1 MNVSEILKQARVIVT
16 LSSTVKVEQTVVN
29 ELMALAP
36 QVERLI
42 LAETDT
48 LPKTSVI
55 RVGVMDSISLM
66 RKFNVFPAPVRNW
79 AFVRIDEHFNLEIY
93 TSRPSFLYFIFT
105 RLTEDWIDEDAD
117 VFRTG
122 RFLYPTFVNQRPLYD
137 LFLTQHARSVQGFD
151 RPAYFKTLARL
162 GYTNAEVNGLAFAV
176 PLGKG
181 PKDEVYTRF
190 YTYCP
195 SLDQFVSSRLNT
207 GTFDDEYLQANLN
220 CLRTNAELADKYGL
234 TPGIVCFEPR
244 SVPESLLRKYPMLRG
259 ARVDH
264 PIRSFEPRY
273 NLSIGHPV
281 VREHYAEM
289 MTNLMKAVPNLGYM
303 SIWAN
308 DSGAG
313 FEYTNSL
320 YVGRNGG
327 GYIIREWLCDTEIEV
342 AAAHNIVRFM
352 KLLRDAAKKVNPDFR
367 VLLRMEPFQVEH
379 EHIINGLDQ
388 GLDLEVSSLQGRGW
402 DLSYEH
408 PRFQEQVQIHMT
420 ALHNRFDEKEKPFLE
435 KLAKKG
441 VNADVISAPGII
453 WNHEPL
459 IGIPFPNLVFEKL
472 TDMHRAGIKNVGVLG
487 GAVPESFAPYNINQ
501 ELVRTFQADSEMKLE
516 LFLSRKAE
524 EWANEA
530 ASIALEVWRVI
541 DESVRSFPIP
551 IWIYAA
557 WGVWYRLAVRP
568 IVPNIEAIPERSRG
582 YYEKFLLATP
592 HNRCRVDLRYDV
604 GFDLLTP
611 ERAWHAL
618 RFMDER
624 VFPPLEQALKLL
636 RNAQSDLRD
645 AKSMRFVVDQAD
657 RVRALRSWMLTQ
669 RNIAAWVA
677 GVHTYLESSDAGS
690 RAESRKLL
698 HEMVLSE
705 IQNAQDLLNLW
716 NSSNTKWMI
725 LSDVGETTFI
735 YYKNFGSLLRK
746 KIELMHGHEDDEPF
760 IDPNYQWR
768 LSSFDFSESD
778 M

>member
-1 MNVSEILKQARVIVT
+1 MNIRELLKQAKAIIT
-16 LSSTVKVEQTVVN
+16 ISSTVPVEKNVGD

-36 QVERLI
+36 QVERLTS
-42 LAETDT
+42 AETDT
-48 LPKTSVI
+48 PKTSVI
-55 RVGVMDSISLM
+55 RVGVLNSMLLM
-66 RKFNVFPAPVRNW
+66 RKFNVFPVPEREW
-79 AFVRIDEHFNLEIY
+79 TFVRIDEHSNLEIY
-93 TSRPSFLYFIFT
+93 ASRPNFLYFIFT
-105 RLTEDWIDEDAD
+105 SLTEDWVDEDVD
-117 VFRTG
+117 GFRTG

-137 LFLTQHARSVQGFD
+137 LFLTQHARSVQSFD
-151 RPAYFKTLARL
+151 RPAYFRTLARL

-195 SLDQFVSSRLNT
+195 SLDQFVSSRLNA

-220 CLRTNAELADKYGL
+220 YLRTNAELADKYGL

-244 SVPESLLRKYPMLRG
+244 SVPDSLLKKYPMLRG

-327 GYIIREWLCDTEIEV
+327 GYIIREWLRDTEIEV
-342 AAAHNIVRFM
+342 AAAQNIVRFM
-352 KLLRDAAKKVNPDFR
+352 KLLRDAARNVNPNFR
-367 VLLRMEPFQVEH
+367 VLLRMEPFWVEH

-388 GLDLEVSSLQGRGW
+388 GLDLEVSSLQGKGW
-402 DLSYEH
+402 GLSYEH
-408 PRFQEQVQIHMT
+408 PRFQEQVQIHTT
-420 ALHNRFDEKEKPFLE
+420 ALHNRFDEKEKPFIE
-435 KLAKKG
+435 ELAKKG
-441 VNADVISAPGII
+441 VNADVVSAPGII

-472 TDMHRAGIKNVGVLG
+472 SDMHRAGLKNVGILG
-487 GAVPESFAPYNINQ
+487 GAIPESFAPYNINQ
-501 ELVRTFQADSEMKLE
+501 ELVRAFQADSEMKLE
-516 LFLSRKAE
+516 LFLARKAE
-524 EWANEA
+524 EWADKA
-530 ASIALEVWRVI
+530 ASIALRVWQIV
-541 DESVRSFPIP
+541 DEAVRSFPIP

-568 IVPNIEAIPERSRG
+568 IVPNIEAIPERSRV

-592 HNRCRVDLRYDV
+592 HNRCRIDLRYDV
-604 GFDLLTP
+604 GFDLLAP
-611 ERAWHAL
+611 EQAWAAL
-618 RFMDER
+618 RFMDEM
-624 VFPPLEQALKLL
+624 VFPPLEKALELL
-636 RNAQSDLRD
+636 QNAQNDLRD
-645 AKSMRFVVDQAD
+645 AKSLKFVVDQAD
-657 RVRALRSWMLTQ
+657 RVRALRSWMRTQ
-669 RNIAAWVA
+669 RNVAAWVA
-677 GVHTYLESSDAGS
+677 GVHTYHESSDAGL
-690 RAESRKLL
+690 RAESKKLL
-698 HEMVLSE
+698 REMVLSE

-725 LSDVGETTFI
+725 LSGVGETTFI
-735 YYKNFGSLLRK
+735 YYKNFGSLLKK
-746 KIELMHGHEDDEPF
+746 KIELMQGHEDDEPY

-768 LSSFDFSESD
+768 LSSFDFSGSD